1 MILATRNG
9 ATFQEHSFR
18 MKRSKKIKVYLAD
31 DHNLFRKGLIRLL
44 QTFNRVSVIKEAS
57 AGKELM
63 KLVSKEQP
71 DAVLLDLH
79 MPDMNGEEVCRWL
92 SQNYPDVKVI
102 IISMEDAEAYV
113 QHLISLGAHAYLSKN
128 APPEE
133 VEEAIY
139 AAVDHDF
146 YNNELVSKALL
157 EYARTQ
163 KKSGQALLSDREL
176 EVVRLICNE
185 LTMKEISEELKI
197 SEKTVQNHR
206 TSIMEKVGVRNT
218 AGLVK
223 YAVTK
228 GLIR

>member
-1 MILATRNG
+1 
-9 ATFQEHSFR
+9 
-18 MKRSKKIKVYLAD
+18 
-31 DHNLFRKGLIRLL
+31 LL
-44 QTFNRVSVIKEAS
+44 QTFSRVSTIKEAS
-57 AGKELM
+57 TGKELI

-79 MPDMNGEEVCRWL
+79 MDDMNGEEVCVWL
-92 SQNYPDVKVI
+92 SRKYPNVKII

-146 YNNELVSKALL
+146 YNNDLVNRALL
-157 EYARTQ
+157 EYARKQ
-163 KKSGQALLSDREL
+163 GKSSLSTTSLSDREL
-176 EVVRLICNE
+176 EVVRLICDE
-185 LTMKEISEELKI
+185 FTMKEISEQLKI

-228 GLIR
+228 GLIK

>member
-1 MILATRNG
+1 
-9 ATFQEHSFR
+9 

-57 AGKELM
+57 AGKELI

-79 MPDMNGEEVCRWL
+79 MPDMSGEEVCRWL

-102 IISMEDAEAYV
+102 IISMEDSEAYV
-113 QHLISLGAHAYLSKN
+113 QHLISLGACAYLSKN

-139 AAVDHDF
+139 ATVDHDF
-146 YNNELVSKALL
+146 YNNELVNKALL

-163 KKSGQALLSDREL
+163 KKSGQGASLSDREL

-185 LTMKEISEELKI
+185 LTMKEISEKLKI